1 MPKNGKLLD
10 TDVPSRTTDAEP
22 RGSSGWRHMSNRYSQ
37 KPGRLTDG
45 IREAPERDVRNP
57 RLRDR
62 NR

>member
-10 TDVPSRTTDAEP
+10 NDVPSRITDVEP

-37 KPGRLTDG
+37 RPGKLTDLPKG
-45 IREAPERDVRNP
+45 SERDVRNP
-57 RLRDR
+57 KLRDR